1 MMISIVVPVFNEE
14 ASIPL
19 FYQSVRDIRLA
30 NEEYIIEIVFVNDGS
45 SDNTRA
51 VITALQASDR
61 HIVLINLSRNF
72 GKEAALFAGLKHA
85 AGEAIIP
92 MDVDLQDPVSLLP
105 TLVAEWQKGADVVL
119 ARRKKREGDG
129 LIKRLCARGYYYVHN
144 SLSKEKIVPE
154 VGDFRLLSRAT
165 VEKIIALPERTL
177 FMKGLMSWVGGKVA
191 IVEYS
196 RTERVKGKSRF
207 NSWKLW
213 NFALDGIT
221 SFSTLPLRV
230 WTYFG
235 ACVAVC
241 SLLYGGWLI
250 ISKLIWG
257 NAVPGYASLMTAL
270 LFLGG
275 VQLIGIGILGEYI
288 GRIFTET
295 KKRPRYIIE
304 SILPENKNAEKQ
316 DAE

>member
-51 VITALQASDR
+51 VITALQANDQ

-165 VEKIIALPERTL
+165 VDKIIALPERTL

-196 RTERVKGKSRF
+196 RTERAKGKSRF

-235 ACVAVC
+235 AGVAVC